1 MNFVRGIWSRR
12 TARAKVALLAL
23 PAICLVAASSAL
35 GHGWFQEESSR
46 DPDPPL
52 AAKIVGIEQ
61 LVAEYVHNVDWGPI
75 SAAPKGIK
83 EPNAIGS
90 LFTPKGNF
98 ALLYWNAGN
107 PVPLSWKPASGPSY
121 DRCDNIGPAAVSR
134 FFGGPGLAP
143 RTTAS
148 VHHVITNL
156 QVKVDRGGRTGTVR
170 GSMWISIGTT
180 NAEATG
186 GTITPIWTGRYYG
199 KVRLTGEG
207 WKFDYWAPI
216 VDQPIET
223 AGCFANNKNP

>member
-1 MNFVRGIWSRR
+1 MKSPPTIWSRR
-12 TARAKVALLAL
+12 SRRSKIALLAL
-23 PAICLVAASSAL
+23 PALCLFAASSAIA
-35 GHGWFQEESSR
+35 GGYFGGSSR
-46 DPDPPL
+46 DPDPRL

-61 LVAEYVHNVDWGPI
+61 LVADYVQDVDWGPI
-75 SAAPKGIK
+75 AKAPNGIQAPD
-83 EPNAIGS
+83 EIGS

-98 ALLYWNAGN
+98 ALLYWNSGK
-107 PVPLSWKPASGPSY
+107 PVPLSWHPASGPSY

-143 RTTAS
+143 RTTTA

-156 QVKVDRGGRTGTVR
+156 QIKVDPHGQTGTIR
-170 GSMWISIGTT
+170 GSMWISIGQT
-180 NAEATG
+180 NADATG

-199 KVRLTGEG
+199 KVRLTNEG